1 MRDREAL
8 HQLATRLVPHLGGG
22 WTYPTD
28 RNADKCGLHNY
39 ALLVREDGLEI
50 HLSEHRDRGKVSIG
64 QAYTADAWV
73 SKRGTHAETKHE
85 PHYRWVRPE
94 IGVSATKSDKRIAGD
109 ILRRLLP
116 DAEAN
121 HAEALEVKARWD
133 AATDAQAARAAQL
146 GMECTDIKRDYYARE
161 WGGRA
166 TGGELHVKATLAT
179 DGGFDLKCRNLT
191 EAQARAVLELLG
203 QEV

>member
-39 ALLVREDGLEI
+39 ALLVRKDGLEI

-73 SKRGTHAETKHE
+73 SKIGQKTNGT
-85 PHYRWVRPE
+85 
-94 IGVSATKSDKRIAGD
+94 
-109 ILRRLLP
+109 ILNVCWINSKP
-116 DAEAN
+116 
-121 HAEALEVKARWD
+121 
-133 AATDAQAARAAQL
+133 AAR
-146 GMECTDIKRDYYARE
+146 
-161 WGGRA
+161 
-166 TGGELHVKATLAT
+166 
-179 DGGFDLKCRNLT
+179 
-191 EAQARAVLELLG
+191 
-203 QEV
+203 